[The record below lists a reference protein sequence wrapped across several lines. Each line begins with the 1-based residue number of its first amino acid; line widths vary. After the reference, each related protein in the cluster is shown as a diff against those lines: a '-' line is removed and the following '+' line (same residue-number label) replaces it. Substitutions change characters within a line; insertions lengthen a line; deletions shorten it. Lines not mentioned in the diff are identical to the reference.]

1 MASTLCWSPLMMPV
15 TKREARKQLTRSSA
29 MADSPRCW
37 VPSARYLPEVVFL
50 SMKGPHCRLSHRVPP
65 TLPSLGPTVFNRVIL
80 NTEQLTA
87 LGREESYIDALPAV
101 QAFYATYQRR
111 TGSAPPE
118 LYRHFL
124 AYGYDAM

>member
-1 MASTLCWSPLMMPV
+1 M
-15 TKREARKQLTRSSA
+15 
-29 MADSPRCW
+29 
-37 VPSARYLPEVVFL
+37 
-50 SMKGPHCRLSHRVPP
+50 
-65 TLPSLGPTVFNRVIL
+65 IL

-124 AYGYDAM
+124 AYGYDAMGILTDALVRVAEVQADGSLLIKRDLLAQAIRATSGYEGVTGQITFDADGNRVP